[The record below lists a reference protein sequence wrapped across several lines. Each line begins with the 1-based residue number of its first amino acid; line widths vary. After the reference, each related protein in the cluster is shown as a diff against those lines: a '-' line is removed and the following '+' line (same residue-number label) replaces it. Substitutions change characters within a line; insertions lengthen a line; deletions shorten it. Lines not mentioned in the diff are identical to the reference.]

1 MWQTE
6 TENKKIFF
14 FFIQIGM
21 FDFDLR
27 QEIEVDQVSETIYL

>member
-6 TENKKIFF
+6 TEKKIFF

-21 FDFDLR
+21 FAFDLR
-27 QEIEVDQVSETIYL
+27 QEIKVDQVSEMIYS